1 MLHNKKYNLY
11 NRSINIYSEIN
22 KYILEG
28 LELKVS

>member
-11 NRSINIYSEIN
+11 NRSINIYNEIN